1 MAMRIKC
8 SDCPRT
14 KKYINLG
21 SCPVCFAKPML
32 MDIRTHN
39 AKCNECGAEFG
50 VPMAVEGL
58 CAEDIRNRRYCVT
71 IQSKPKKQ
79 DMLEIAT
86 ILGQTVSQLYPLFKN
101 GLPVVIDDISMRS
114 AFAIMNYMGDH
125 GVCAQAQP
133 PLEEYP
139 LFEQC
144 MTVR

>member
-32 MDIRTHN
+32 LDIRTHN

-79 DMLEIAT
+79 DMLEIANFY
-86 ILGQTVSQLYPLFKN
+86 IERNQSDRLDYAEKYEKVLKMLEDAKMKEVSQ
-101 GLPVVIDDISMRS
+101 GSASDISDDVRGKIREELK
-114 AFAIMNYMGDH
+114 AFVKGA
-125 GVCAQAQP
+125 
-133 PLEEYP
+133 E
-139 LFEQC
+139 
-144 MTVR
+144 